1 MCGRP
6 KVVRQDPE
14 GDARK
19 AAEKATA
26 EANAKKAMRRGS
38 TGAMIGSVLGGDDKE
53 QQDEL
58 KRADSR
64 KQAYRVTKSVLGG
77 G

>member
-1 MCGRP
+1 MCGKP

-19 AAEKATA
+19 AAEKATL

-38 TGAMIGSVLGGDDKE
+38 TGAMIGSMLGGDDKQ

-58 KRADSR
+58 KTADAR
-64 KQAYRVTKSVLGG
+64 KQVYRVTKSVLGG

>member
-1 MCGRP
+1 MCGKP

-19 AAEKATA
+19 AAEKATL

-38 TGAMIGSVLGGDDKE
+38 TGAIIGSLLGGDDKQ

-58 KRADSR
+58 KIANARKHAQRA
-64 KQAYRVTKSVLGG
+64 TKSVLGG

>member
-1 MCGRP
+1 MCGKP
-6 KVVRQDPE
+6 KVIRQDPE

-19 AAEKATA
+19 AAEKATL
-26 EANAKKAMRRGS
+26 ESNAKKAVRRGS
-38 TGAMIGSVLGGDDKE
+38 TGAMIGSMLGGDDKQ

-58 KRADSR
+58 KTANAR
-64 KQAYRVTKSVLGG
+64 KQVYRVTKSVLGG